1 MKKIIAL
8 ALALVL
14 ALSLVACGNNA
25 QNTKPSGGG
34 EAPAEPAYKFAVIV
48 HDSGNSFIS
57 EFKRGAVAAG
67 EALGVTIDVLG
78 PDAQV
83 IEKQVVI
90 VENAITAGYDGIACI
105 CGDATAFQAA
115 KDTCDQK
122 GIPFVTFNMDD
133 GGYGAGYAGAEEYT
147 LAYAFA
153 DYFFGT
159 VVTGSKDYI
168 IATADSALPVCVTR
182 ANAIKDAA
190 AAHGFN
196 LVTTVD
202 LGYDFSQGTGV
213 VENTLTAYPDCKVYV
228 GTDHFSQSIATAI
241 EAQGLNDSTYV
252 GCFDLLEQTI
262 QYLQSGA
269 CDLIV
274 GQNPYLQSYYAVVML
289 YNLLED
295 GICPVNI
302 NTGAE
307 LVTTDMA
314 DAAMAKYF
322 G

>member
-1 MKKIIAL
+1 MKKFISL
-8 ALALVL
+8 VLALVL
-14 ALSLVACGNNA
+14 MLSLAACANNGA
-25 QNTKPSGGG
+25 KGPGGKEEGPS
-34 EAPAEPAYKFAVIV
+34 YKLAVIV
-48 HDSGNSFIS
+48 HDSGNSFVS
-57 EFKRGAVAAG
+57 EFKRGALAAA
-67 EALGVTIDVLG
+67 EALGITVDVLG

-105 CGDATAFQAA
+105 CGDATAFQSA

-122 GIPFVTFNMDD
+122 GIPFITFNMDD
-133 GGYGAGYAGAEEYT
+133 GKYGAGYAGAEEYS

-153 DYFFGT
+153 DYFFGE
-159 VVTGSKDYI
+159 VAAGEKDYI

-190 AAHGFN
+190 KVHGFN

-241 EAQGLNDSTYV
+241 ESQDLNDKTFV

-289 YNLLED
+289 YNYLED

-307 LVTTDMA
+307 LVTSDMA
-314 DAAMAKYF
+314 DATMEKYF
-322 G
+322 PTK

>member
-1 MKKIIAL
+1 MKKLIAL
-8 ALALVL
+8 IMALVL
-14 ALSLVACGNNA
+14 ALSLVACGNNSTPA
-25 QNTKPSGGG
+25 SSNNGNDD
-34 EAPAEPAYKFAVIV
+34 APVYKLAVIV
-48 HDSGNSFIS
+48 HDSGNSFVS
-57 EFKRGAVAAG
+57 EFKRGATAAAK
-67 EALGVTIDVLG
+67 ALGITVDVLG

-90 VENAITAGYDGIACI
+90 VENAITAGYDGIACV

-133 GGYGAGYAGAEEYT
+133 GSYGAGYAGAEEYS

-159 VVTGSKDYI
+159 VVQGQKDYI

-182 ANAIKDAA
+182 ANAIKAA
-190 AAHGFN
+190 AEAHGFN

-262 QYLQSGA
+262 QYLQTGA

-289 YNLLED
+289 YNQLTD

-307 LVTTDMA
+307 LVTRDMA
-314 DAAMAKYF
+314 DAAMDKYF
-322 G
+322 PQ

>member
-1 MKKIIAL
+1 MKKI
-8 ALALVL
+8 LALVL
-14 ALSLVACGNNA
+14 ALVMVLALVACGA
-25 QNTKPSGGG
+25 QP
-34 EAPAEPAYKFAVIV
+34 EEPAAEGGKDYKVALIV
-48 HDSGNSFIS
+48 HDSGNSFVS
-57 EFKRGAVAAG
+57 EFKRGAEAAAA
-67 EALGVTIDVLG
+67 ALGIEIDVLG

-90 VENAITAGYDGIACI
+90 VENAITAGYDAIACI
-105 CGDATAFQAA
+105 CGDATAFQNA

-122 GIPFVTFNMDD
+122 GIPFVTLNMDD
-133 GGYGAGYAGAEEYT
+133 GGYGAGYAGAEEYS

-159 VVTGSKDYI
+159 VAANAGTKDYI

-190 AAHGFN
+190 AAHGYN

-213 VENTLTAYPDCKVYV
+213 VENTLTAYPDCKIYV

-241 EAQGLNDSTYV
+241 EAQQLNDSTYV

-262 QYLQSGA
+262 QYLQTGA

-274 GQNPYLQSYYAVVML
+274 GQNPYLQSYYAVVMM

-295 GICPVNI
+295 GICAKNI

-314 DAAMAKYF
+314 DEVMEKYF
-322 G
+322 PSK

>member
-1 MKKIIAL
+1 MKKFLAILL
-8 ALALVL
+8 ALAMVI
-14 ALSLVACGNNA
+14 AVVGCSAPA
-25 QNTKPSGGG
+25 
-34 EAPAEPAYKFAVIV
+34 EAPAEDAAAPSYKFAVIV

-57 EFKRGAVAAG
+57 EFKRGAESAG
-67 EALGVTIDVLG
+67 AALGVEIDVLG

-83 IEKQVVI
+83 IEKQVTI

-115 KDTCDQK
+115 KETCDQQ

-133 GGYGAGYAGAEEYT
+133 GGYGAGYAGAEEYS

-153 DYFFGT
+153 DYFFGN
-159 VVTGSKDYI
+159 VVTGTKDYI
-168 IATADSALPVCVTR
+168 IGTADPALPVCVTR

-190 AAHGFN
+190 AKHGFN
-196 LVTTVD
+196 LVNTVE
-202 LGYDFSQGTGV
+202 LGYDFSQATGV
-213 VENTLTAYPDCKVYV
+213 IENAITAYPDCKVYV
-228 GTDHFSQSIATAI
+228 GTDHFSQGIATAI
-241 EAQGLNDSTYV
+241 ESQGLNDSTFV

-274 GQNPYLQSYYAVVML
+274 GQNPFLQSYYSVVNL
-289 YNLLED
+289 YNLLEN
-295 GICPVNI
+295 GICATNI

-314 DAAMAKYF
+314 DDAMNKYF
-322 G
+322 PAE